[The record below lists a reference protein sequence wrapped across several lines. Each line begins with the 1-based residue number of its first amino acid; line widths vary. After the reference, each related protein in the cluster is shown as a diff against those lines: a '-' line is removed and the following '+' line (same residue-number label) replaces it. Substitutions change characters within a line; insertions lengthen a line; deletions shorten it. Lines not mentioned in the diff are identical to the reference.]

1 MSWIGNVIGAIGG
14 FQIGKSNQ
22 DLYNKQS
29 ELNKAKAKEDEYI
42 YQNID
47 KPRLVK
53 QQNKE
58 YSSFF
63 VNLLNS
69 GFEFQKD
76 TTTFFAAQEFKVEQ
90 ATDLAIADYNQKAE
104 MRDFSNQS
112 LLLEAKGRQEY
123 SKGLLVAASEGAKAV
138 SSYQS
143 SKENS

>member
-14 FQIGKSNQ
+14 FQIGKNNQ
-22 DLYNKQS
+22 DLYNRQAALNREQAKQDQYVY
-29 ELNKAKAKEDEYI
+29 E
-42 YQNID
+42 NIE
-47 KPRLVK
+47 KPRLIK
-53 QQNKE
+53 EQQKE

-63 VNLLNS
+63 VNLLKS
-69 GFEFQKD
+69 GFEFRED

-143 SKENS
+143 SQKNK

>member
-90 ATDLAIADYNQKAE
+90 ATDLAIADYNQKSE